1 MAQLIA
7 KRELGDVVMLDIV
20 ENLPQGKTLD
30 ISEASKTD
38 HFDVSVT
45 GTND

>member
-1 MAQLIA
+1 
-7 KRELGDVVMLDIV
+7 MLDIV

-45 GTND
+45 GTNDYRISLLLDF